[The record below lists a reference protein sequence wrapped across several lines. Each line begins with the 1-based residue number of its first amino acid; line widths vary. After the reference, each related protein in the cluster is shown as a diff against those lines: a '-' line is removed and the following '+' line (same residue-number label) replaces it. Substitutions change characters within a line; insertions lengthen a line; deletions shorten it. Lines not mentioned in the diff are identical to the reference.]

1 MRGRYFSMWRLH
13 LKQEQRERDLESEG
27 RSRLENEMRRRILVT
42 MRGALKRQRQL
53 HDAERHVKSGREI
66 RVLSQ
71 VMRTMSGLR
80 EVRATRLQALESVMV
95 KTYRRTLLEG
105 FNRVCRFGYHKT
117 ISQAS
122 VEWGRNRLARK
133 GLTGLKKYQAR
144 KAKED
149 NDFRLARKFR
159 YLTLIQ
165 RGTKAFK

>member
-13 LKQEQRERDLESEG
+13 LKQEQRERDLETEG

-53 HDAERHVKSGREI
+53 HEAEMHVKSNRDI

-71 VMRTMSGLR
+71 VMRTMNGLR
-80 EVRATRLQALESVMV
+80 EVRATRLQALEGIMV
-95 KTYRRTLLEG
+95 KTYHRALLEG
-105 FNRVCRFGYHKT
+105 FNRVYSFGYKKT
-117 ISQAS
+117 IRQAS
-122 VEWGRNRLARK
+122 EEWGRNRLVRK
-133 GLTGLKKYQAR
+133 GLTGLKRYQAR

-165 RGTKAFK
+165 RGIKAFK